1 MRASYVLSMRRVLI
15 RRYVLIDD
23 GQPTSQS
30 RGGRNLQ
37 KRPCAKVKDR
47 ILRTIRSSN
56 YGNSTTNGRR
66 RFALRAKNQGR
77 QRRYGRDQCRA
88 PVAGSYSVTNG
99 YRAHIL
105 RDEGK
110 NGRLAP
116 ASGRRR
122 RSLGTLRTMTE
133 EEGRIEAEIPKRWP
147 LSDSGRRLSLSFATH
162 RLRLNPTTGE
172 VENVEVLFFSTRLL
186 RSE

>member
-116 ASGRRR
+116 
-122 RSLGTLRTMTE
+122 
-133 EEGRIEAEIPKRWP
+133 
-147 LSDSGRRLSLSFATH
+147 
-162 RLRLNPTTGE
+162 RLRSTTKITW
-172 VENVEVLFFSTRLL
+172 NVAHDDRGRGPDRSRDTEALASFRL
-186 RSE
+186 RPPPEF